1 MKTKA
6 IGVRSLNL
14 IKNSILAIV
23 STLITLIIVEIILRL
38 FLGHIL
44 YTGSKFRSLYYSNP
58 NLEVLQDDNH
68 SLYATHYK
76 PNIPLRS
83 ITVYYNKVEYD
94 TKQHTNNFGF
104 INDVDYKK
112 EDKSGVIF
120 LGDSFTAGVG
130 SNKPWLPML
139 NKKYPDI
146 NLYSMGVTGT
156 GQENF
161 YRLFDHY
168 QDALNYD
175 TVVIMS
181 ISDDL
186 RRPLWYPV
194 NKNGWLYFCRD
205 REVTK
210 ECKHGKRIAG
220 LIDYN
225 IDRETLLLPEELYI
239 YKAYGVL
246 KSKYEAFKK
255 AQEQKKATE
264 KPKEKPIAK
273 SEPVKNQ
280 KVVAQKPIPPKPIA
294 KKAPPKKSGIS
305 LEYIAKIKEL
315 ADAKGKRVIF
325 VHIPEK
331 GETQSGKYRYRVGD
345 RIKAMGVEYHPI
357 LKDYQF
363 DLSMFHVHDGHPNDK
378 GYAYISSIIED
389 ILKLQ
394 KQTKDE

>member
-1 MKTKA
+1 
-6 IGVRSLNL
+6 L

-58 NLEVLQDDNH
+58 NLEVLQDSNH

-83 ITVYYNKVEYD
+83 ITVYYNEIEYD
-94 TKQHTNNFGF
+94 TKHHTNNFGF

-112 EDKSGVIF
+112 ENKSGVIF

-130 SNKPWLPML
+130 SNRPWLPML
-139 NKKYPDI
+139 DKKYSDI

-175 TVVIMS
+175 TIVIMS

-194 NKNGWLYFCRD
+194 NQNGWLYFCRD

-210 ECKHGKRIAG
+210 ECKHSKKIAG

-225 IDRETLLLPEELYI
+225 IDRETLLLPEELYVA
-239 YKAYGVL
+239 KAYGVL
-246 KSKYEAFKK
+246 KSKYESFKK
-255 AQEQKKATE
+255 AQEQKKAAE
-264 KPKEKPIAK
+264 KVKEKPVAK
-273 SEPVKNQ
+273 SEPKETQ
-280 KVVAQKPIPPKPIA
+280 KVVTQKPIVKKPA
-294 KKAPPKKSGIS
+294 PKKSEIS
-305 LEYIAKIKEL
+305 LDYIAKIKEL
-315 ADAKGKRVIF
+315 ADRKGKKVIF

-331 GETQSGKYRYRVGD
+331 GEAQSGKYRYRVGD
-345 RIKAMGVEYHPI
+345 RIKAMGIEYHPI
-357 LKDYQF
+357 LKDYKF
-363 DLSMFHVHDGHPNDK
+363 DLSMFHLHDGHPNDK
-378 GYAYISSIIED
+378 GYAHISSIIED